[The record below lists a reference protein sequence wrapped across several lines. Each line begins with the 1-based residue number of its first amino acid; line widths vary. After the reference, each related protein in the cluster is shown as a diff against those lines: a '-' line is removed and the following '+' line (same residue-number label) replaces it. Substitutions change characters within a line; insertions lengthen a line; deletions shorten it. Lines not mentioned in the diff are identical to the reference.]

1 VTRVLPVALLILL
14 TVTTGVLIILAVEA
28 RL

>member
-1 VTRVLPVALLILL
+1 VTRVLPVALLILI
-14 TVTTGVLIILAVEA
+14 TVTTGVLIILALEA